1 MYNNRRHGFLVE
13 AGAHLS
19 FIVQKRLQGTEPGE
33 QGVMEKRR
41 EFGFPIHLSGHMR
54 ISVEEKMAIVRW
66 QRLLCHKGA
75 GLFDGFPRQKV
86 AGWRSGE
93 V

>member
-33 QGVMEKRR
+33 
-41 EFGFPIHLSGHMR
+41 SGHMR